1 LPGIEL
7 GAYQETLCFVLSQ
20 AGGPGITPARSTRC
34 VLMLVERC
42 KYVTQ
47 PGDDMRKVG

>member
-1 LPGIEL
+1 LPGINL